1 MIFIQS
7 QSPYSENCDF
17 HYWKY
22 VIPTFLIG
30 NAFFFVSTGH
40 ISSEKNGVSF
50 SVQNGDVCLHDF
62 SGKQLAFQEKDDTG
76 SQNSRISLRRTSKR
90 GSLTFIEKMWFPLK
104 QNIVLQREVEIYF
117 NSFYIMWEDQKL
129 ILFNIWYWN
138 FKAACNVLTRTI
150 TNWKK
155 KKKGGEGATVLTRY
169 FRCWITAG
177 VFPFSFFIRGF
188 LRIFTFKRKFCLE
201 LFSLHLSL
209 SGYNY
214 NA

>member
-30 NAFFFVSTGH
+30 NAFFFFFFVSTGH

-62 SGKQLAFQEKDDTG
+62 SGKQLVFQEKDDTG

-90 GSLTFIEKMWFPLK
+90 GSLTFIEKMWFPFK

-155 KKKGGEGATVLTRY
+155 KKRWGGSY
-169 FRCWITAG
+169 CFDK
-177 VFPFSFFIRGF
+177 VFQMLNYSWYVPIFI
-188 LRIFTFKRKFCLE
+188 
-201 LFSLHLSL
+201 LH
-209 SGYNY
+209 
-214 NA
+214 

>member
-1 MIFIQS
+1 MWLSLLKICNSYFSDRECIF
-7 QSPYSENCDF
+7 
-17 HYWKY
+17 
-22 VIPTFLIG
+22 
-30 NAFFFVSTGH
+30 FFFVSTGH

-62 SGKQLAFQEKDDTG
+62 SGKQLVFQEKDDTG

-90 GSLTFIEKMWFPLK
+90 GSLTFIEKMWFPFK

-155 KKKGGEGATVLTRY
+155 KKRWGGSY
-169 FRCWITAG
+169 CFDK
-177 VFPFSFFIRGF
+177 VFQMLNYSWYVPIFI
-188 LRIFTFKRKFCLE
+188 
-201 LFSLHLSL
+201 LH
-209 SGYNY
+209 
-214 NA
+214 